1 MFQIKNQQIFISR
14 FVFLI
19 SILSSFAFG
28 IAGITKIIGVE
39 MMHDSFVKMNL
50 PYWFGYFI
58 GVSEL
63 AGSIGIQLKK
73 LRKLASL
80 GLSIIMLGAI
90 FYHIN
95 YELEGLIAAII
106 LFTFCLILLFSKV
119 SEKRKVEL

>member
-73 LRKLASL
+73 SGMDSRGPEVKKSGIPL
-80 GLSIIMLGAI
+80 
-90 FYHIN
+90 
-95 YELEGLIAAII
+95 
-106 LFTFCLILLFSKV
+106 
-119 SEKRKVEL
+119 KRVEFHSFRVCGH